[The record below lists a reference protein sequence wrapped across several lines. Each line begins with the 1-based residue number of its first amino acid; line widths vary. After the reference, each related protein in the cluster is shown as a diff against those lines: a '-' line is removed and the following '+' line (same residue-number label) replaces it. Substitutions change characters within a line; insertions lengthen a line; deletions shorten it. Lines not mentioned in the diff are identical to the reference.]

1 MKTYTA
7 VAQRAGTGWEVEVIE
22 LPDIRCRV
30 DQLDDVAEKVTATIA
45 TALDVE
51 PDSFEVEINC
61 TVDEDVDAH
70 VADVVTKAA
79 KVASERHP
87 ESAARTITTAQQ
99 RLAHRLVRM
108 GLSHR
113 DSAYLMNVTHHRVKH
128 LVESPPAQEPE
139 GTKGEKETEAS

>member
-7 VAQRAGTGWEVEVIE
+7 VARRAGDGWEVEVIE
-22 LPDIRCRV
+22 LPDITCRV
-30 DQLDDVAEKVTATIA
+30 DQLDDVAETVTAAIA
-45 TALDVE
+45 TALDAE
-51 PDSFEVEINC
+51 PDTFEVEINS

-70 VADVVTKAA
+70 VADVATTAA
-79 KVASERHP
+79 VAAQRHP

-99 RLAHRLVRM
+99 RLAHRLVGM

-128 LVESPPAQEPE
+128 LVESPTPPPE
-139 GTKGEKETEAS
+139 EREGKDA